1 MEATDIL
8 AKVGSN
14 PRATRVLLALG
25 MIALLTLAA
34 DPAAAGCSGPSDPT
48 EPICKT

>member
-25 MIALLTLAA
+25 MIALSTLAA
-34 DPAAAGCSGPSDPT
+34 DPAAGCSGPSDPT